1 MKRFMVEF
9 KITDHFAD
17 DAGQEM
23 PIQRT
28 LVEASS
34 KEQAVKKFCSD
45 MAASYECS
53 YSILDV
59 QERFW

>member
-17 DAGQEM
+17 DAGEISPTQ
-23 PIQRT
+23 QT
-28 LVEASS
+28 LVEAVS
-34 KEQAVKKFCSD
+34 KAQAIRQFCSD
-45 MAASYECS
+45 IKATYECS

-59 QERFW
+59 RERFW

>member
-9 KITDHFAD
+9 KVINHFSD
-17 DAGQEM
+17 DAGELSPVEQ
-23 PIQRT
+23 T
-28 LVEASS
+28 LVEAVS
-34 KEQAVKKFCSD
+34 KIEATRKFCSD

-59 QERFW
+59 QEQLW

>member
-9 KITDHFAD
+9 KITDHFTD
-17 DAGQEM
+17 DAGELTPTQ
-23 PIQRT
+23 QT

-34 KEQAVKKFCSD
+34 KIEATRKFCSD
-45 MAASYECS
+45 MAATYDCS

>member
-17 DAGQEM
+17 DAGELAPTQ
-23 PIQRT
+23 QT
-28 LVEASS
+28 LVEAVN
-34 KEQAVKKFCSD
+34 KEQAIRQFCSD
-45 MAASYECS
+45 MVATYECS

-59 QERFW
+59 RERFW